1 MNRYSTFIV
10 ILFFASVFVGMA
22 GCNSS
27 SDRANGNRSSE
38 SVKNKP
44 ADAPQSERD
53 SGWPKETQKLV
64 DHLNAWDADELIAY
78 NEPER
83 FPNFKTS
90 GETNGW
96 ILSHEKQLSN
106 LGVEISWDK
115 QTQKYV
121 IVKPAP

>member
-22 GCNSS
+22 GCNGS

-44 ADAPQSERD
+44 VDAPQSEPD

-64 DHLNAWDADELIAY
+64 DHLNDWDANELIAY

-96 ILSHEKQLSN
+96 ISSHQEQLSN

-115 QTQKYV
+115 QMQKYV
-121 IVKPAP
+121 IAKPAP